1 MAKKNNNTDKQFA
14 NIEQS
19 LSKTEQF
26 IEDNRNILISII
38 GAIIIIFLFIYGYK
52 NFYKSPLNIKAQNQL
67 FIGEQYFEKDDF
79 QVALNGTENY
89 IGLIGITEKYSNT
102 QSGNLARYYA
112 GISYLR
118 LGEFENAIQM
128 LEKYN
133 SEDKLLLSISQAAIG
148 DAFSEIN
155 QPKEAI
161 EYYKKAIKIANNNL
175 TTPIFLMKC
184 AKIYESEE
192 QFKEA
197 KSCYLKIQSD
207 YPESTQAKNIEKYI
221 NKLK

>member
-1 MAKKNNNTDKQFA
+1 MKKKNNTDKQFA
-14 NIEQS
+14 NIEEG

-26 IEDNRNILISII
+26 IEDNRNVLMSII
-38 GAIIIIFLFIYGYK
+38 GAIIIAFLFVYGYK
-52 NFYKSPLNIKAQNQL
+52 NFYKKPLNNKAQNQL
-67 FIGEQYFEKDDF
+67 FIGEQYFEKGDF
-79 QVALNGTENY
+79 QVALNGTEDY
-89 IGLIGITEKYSNT
+89 IGLINITEQYSNT

-112 GISYLR
+112 GISHLR

-133 SEDKLLLSISQAAIG
+133 SEDKLLASIAKGAIG
-148 DAFSEIN
+148 DAFAELN

-161 EYYKKAIKIANNNL
+161 EYYKKAIRISSNNL

-184 AKIYESEE
+184 ANIYESEE
-192 QFKEA
+192 KFQEA
-197 KSCYLKIQSD
+197 KSCYLTIQSD
-207 YPESTQAKNIEKYI
+207 YPESSQAKNIEKYI

>member
-1 MAKKNNNTDKQFA
+1 MKKKNNTDKQFA
-14 NIEQS
+14 NIEEG

-26 IEDNRNILISII
+26 IEDNRNVLISII
-38 GAIIIIFLFIYGYK
+38 GAIIIVFLSFYGYK
-52 NFYKSPLNIKAQNQL
+52 NFYKTPLNKKAQNQL
-67 FIGEQYFEKDDF
+67 FIGEQYFEKGEF
-79 QVALNGTENY
+79 QIALNGDENFP
-89 IGLIGITEKYSNT
+89 GLLNIIENYSNT
-102 QSGNLARYYA
+102 QSGNLARYYT

-118 LGEFENAIQM
+118 LGKFENAIQT

-133 SEDKLLLSISQAAIG
+133 SEDKLLLSIAKAAIG

-161 EYYKKAIKIANNNL
+161 EYYNKAIKISENNL

-184 AKIYESEE
+184 AILYESEQ

-197 KSCYLKIQSD
+197 KSCYLTIQSD
-207 YPESTQAKNIEKYI
+207 YPESSQAKNIEKYI

>member
-1 MAKKNNNTDKQFA
+1 MKKKNTTDKQFA
-14 NIEQS
+14 NIEEG

-26 IEDNRNILISII
+26 IEDNKNVLISII
-38 GAIIIIFLFIYGYK
+38 GAIIIVFLFIYGYN
-52 NFYKSPLNIKAQNQL
+52 NFYKKPLNKKAQNQL
-67 FIGEQYFEKDDF
+67 FIGEQYFEKGEF
-79 QVALNGTENY
+79 QAALNGTENY
-89 IGLIGITEKYSNT
+89 IGLINIIEKYAST

-118 LGEFENAIQM
+118 LEEFESAIQM

-133 SEDKLLLSISQAAIG
+133 SKDKLLLSISKAAIG
-148 DAFSEIN
+148 DAFSEIG

-161 EYYKKAIKIANNNL
+161 EYYKKAIRITSNNL

-184 AKIYESEE
+184 ANIYESEK

-197 KSCYLKIQSD
+197 TSCYLKIQSD
-207 YPESTQAKNIEKYI
+207 YPESSQAKNIEKYI

>member
-1 MAKKNNNTDKQFA
+1 MKKKNNTDKQFA
-14 NIEQS
+14 NIEEG

-26 IEDNRNILISII
+26 IEDNRNVLMSII
-38 GAIIIIFLFIYGYK
+38 GAIIIAFLFVYGYK
-52 NFYKSPLNIKAQNQL
+52 NFYKKPLNNKAQNQL
-67 FIGEQYFEKDDF
+67 FIGEQYFEKGDF
-79 QVALNGTENY
+79 QVALNGTEDY
-89 IGLIGITEKYSNT
+89 IGLINITEQYSNT

-112 GISYLR
+112 GISHLR

-133 SEDKLLLSISQAAIG
+133 SEDKLLASIAKGAIG
-148 DAFSEIN
+148 DAFAELN

-161 EYYKKAIKIANNNL
+161 EYYKKAIRISSNNL

-184 AKIYESEE
+184 ANIYESEE
-192 QFKEA
+192 KFQEA
-197 KSCYLKIQSD
+197 KSCYLEIQSD
-207 YPESTQAKNIEKYI
+207 YPESSQAKNIEKYI